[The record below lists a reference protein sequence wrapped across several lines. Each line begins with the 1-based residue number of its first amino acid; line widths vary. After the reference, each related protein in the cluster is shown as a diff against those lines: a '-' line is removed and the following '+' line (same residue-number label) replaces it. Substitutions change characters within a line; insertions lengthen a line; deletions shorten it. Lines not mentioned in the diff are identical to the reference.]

1 MIKLVVST
9 KIVFSFLFLFL
20 STSSFAQIIDKFNH
34 ENFTVEIKKEFLS
47 TSEQLY
53 DPFVIETAISN
64 WNNKLNE
71 EEKHMFLRIVNYLNY
86 NDQRNYFSCS
96 LMKKVMD
103 LLVACIIIYTNTEVL
118 CSTFHLF

>member
-20 STSSFAQIIDKFNH
+20 STSSFSQIIDKFNH

-47 TSEQLY
+47 TSEELY

-71 EEKHMFLRIVNYLNY
+71 EEKHIFPTKHSYKTQNKKQYLFDNTY
-86 NDQRNYFSCS
+86 KNN
-96 LMKKVMD
+96 K
-103 LLVACIIIYTNTEVL
+103 LVCFPPGNV
-118 CSTFHLF
+118 FV